1 VFIISLRVLYLSSYT
16 YDLLL
21 LIDLLLYDLFN
32 PNYCTKDL
40 QLCSLLQHMSTP
52 LDLCRI
58 TAALSYI
65 SIIPN
70 YVLAS
75 VVK

>member
-1 VFIISLRVLYLSSYT
+1 VFDIFLRVIYLSSYT
-16 YDLLL
+16 YVLLL

-32 PNYCTKDL
+32 PNYCTKDQ
-40 QLCSLLQHMSTP
+40 QLRSFLQHMSTP

-58 TAALSYI
+58 TAALKTI

-70 YVLAS
+70 
-75 VVK
+75 